1 MGSLAKDL
9 RRIPK
14 VEAVK
19 SERGHFMT
27 RKSQRVDPLEHP
39 IEQALAPGDFIPDA
53 GCYEFVSELEEV
65 KEHIDEL
72 IGSDA
77 ARSVSLYESFL
88 AGCYQKAEEL
98 DDSSG
103 SFGQFVDELF
113 SAWIK
118 ARQAARSDP
127 DDTAAKLLKWM
138 EDDEYG
144 FCSQLEVS
152 AAEAFDKP
160 GLAAFARLVRARFDA
175 AAAASPGP
183 TAAARQDP
191 RYLRRRWGEALRT
204 IHLAQRDA
212 AAYVALAEETGLT
225 AEDCHALGTLL
236 ASGGKHAAALAWV
249 ERGVAI
255 AESDKR
261 ASMAG
266 DDLARLRRDLLVRLG
281 RGDEALQAAW
291 AEYQKA
297 PSKYAY
303 ANLMK
308 FVPEAERAAWHERAL
323 DAARGAHLQSRIELF
338 LETGEL
344 ARLVEALHA
353 SQDEALEAV
362 SHCTSEPAARRLE
375 EAHPELAAR
384 LWRAQGMRIV
394 RAKKSGYYDA
404 ALSHFER
411 AMCCFEKAGAQAEW
425 QKIVAKVRSEHQR
438 KTGFVNRFEA
448 IASGQR
454 PSEQPSYL
462 ERAKAR
468 FLAGRTEDA

>member
-1 MGSLAKDL
+1 
-9 RRIPK
+9 
-14 VEAVK
+14 
-19 SERGHFMT
+19 MT
-27 RKSQRVDPLEHP
+27 RRSQSRVDPLEHP
-39 IEQALAPGDFIPDA
+39 IEQALAPGNFIPDA
-53 GCYEFVSELEEV
+53 GCYEFVSELEQV
-65 KEHIDEL
+65 KGHIDEL

-77 ARSVSLYESFL
+77 ARCVSLYESFL

-127 DDTAAKLLKWM
+127 DDTAARLLKWM
-138 EDDEYG
+138 EDDAYG
-144 FCSQLEVS
+144 FCSQLEVR
-152 AAEAFDKP
+152 AVEAFDKP
-160 GLAAFARLVRARFDA
+160 GLAAFARLIRSRFDA
-175 AAAASPGP
+175 AAAAPPGQN
-183 TAAARQDP
+183 AAARQDP
-191 RYLRRRWGEALRT
+191 GTVRRRWGAALRT
-204 IHLAQRDA
+204 IYLAQRDA

-225 AEDCHALGTLL
+225 ASDCHALGTLL
-236 ASGGKHAAALAWV
+236 SSAGKHTEALAWV
-249 ERGVAI
+249 ERGVAL
-255 AESDKR
+255 AERDER
-261 ASMAG
+261 ASIAG
-266 DDLARLRRDLLVRLG
+266 YDLARLRRDLLVRLG

-291 AEYQKA
+291 SEYQKA

-303 ANLMK
+303 AGLMK
-308 FVPEAERAAWHERAL
+308 FVPEAERIAWHERAL
-323 DAARGAHLQSRIELF
+323 DAALGANLQSRIELF
-338 LETGEL
+338 LETGEI

-353 SQDEALEAV
+353 SRDEALEAV
-362 SHCTSEPAARRLE
+362 SHFTSEPAARRLE

-394 RAKKSGYYDA
+394 RAKKSRYYDA
-404 ALSHFER
+404 ALSNFER

-425 QKIVAKVRSEHQR
+425 QKTVARVRSEHQR
-438 KTGFVNRFEA
+438 KTGFIKGFEA
-448 IASGQR
+448 LVAGQR